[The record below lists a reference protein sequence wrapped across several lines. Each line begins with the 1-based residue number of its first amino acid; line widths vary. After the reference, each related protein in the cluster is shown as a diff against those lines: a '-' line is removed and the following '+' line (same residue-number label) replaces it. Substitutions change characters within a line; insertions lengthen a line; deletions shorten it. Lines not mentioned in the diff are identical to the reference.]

1 MSLASSSGKVGNQSF
16 ASYLSS
22 TVKERGVLSLYKGLS
37 AGILRQ
43 TFYATSRFG
52 LFEVIRDE
60 VAKHRPTDI
69 FSRLF
74 SGCVSGAMAA
84 FISCPAEVTLVR
96 ISNDANL
103 PIDQRRNY
111 TGVVNAFTRII
122 KEEGVKTFF
131 NGSGPFV
138 NRAMMVGMV
147 QIGDSIYLH
156 LKYTYI

>member
-1 MSLASSSGKVGNQSF
+1 MSLSTAGKEGHQSF
-16 ASYLSS
+16 FKFMTS
-22 TVKERGVLSLYKGLS
+22 TINERGFLSLYKGLS

-60 VAKHRPTDI
+60 VAKHRQTDI
-69 FSRLF
+69 WSRLF
-74 SGCVSGAMAA
+74 AGCISGAMAA

-103 PIDQRRNY
+103 PAEHKRNY
-111 TGVVNAFTRII
+111 TGVVNAFSRII
-122 KEEGVKTFF
+122 KEEGPRAFF

-138 NRAMMVGMV
+138 NRAMVVGMV
-147 QIGDSIYLH
+147 QIGR
-156 LKYTYI
+156 